1 MNTAWERMTNMLSKA
16 LWKKDYK
23 QAKLLLWLM
32 PAAGFLFQVFNRMN
46 ELIFNPGNI
55 KWKLLFNNK
64 GSDTASIYSFGS
76 EFTHY
81 RIALAVLVL
90 GVAVLLIGMERRGLH
105 QDFTFSLPFK
115 RTQIYLNKWLLG
127 ILFILGSVLFT
138 NALDVSVILLSPY
151 HDYFTLSVHVR
162 EVFRS
167 TLILTA
173 WYTLVLFA
181 GTFTGGALTQILLSL
196 VAGVLPMGLKSM
208 LSSFLSVY
216 WPGYRELLNPVIRYY
231 WHYLSPQVLV
241 TDGSYSPTSL
251 YLFVICTVYILIF
264 LGAGLYA
271 YSKNKPENNGK
282 AILFPF
288 LEPYFLWGAVVCGA
302 CFAGMVGK
310 NFTAPYYQYQ
320 QNGASLYA
328 YGLAFL
334 LGGAIVYFVLRVLL
348 KRRFKFI

>member
-1 MNTAWERMTNMLSKA
+1 MLSKA

-32 PAAGFLFQVFNRMN
+32 PAAGFLFLVFNRMN
-46 ELIFNPGNI
+46 KLIILELGTIERQLQLMREHPENA
-55 KWKLLFNNK
+55 
-64 GSDTASIYSFGS
+64 TIYSFGY

-81 RIALAVLVL
+81 RVALAVLAL

-127 ILFILGSVLFT
+127 FVFILGSVLFT
-138 NALDVSVILLSPY
+138 NLLDMTVILLSPF

-162 EVFRS
+162 EIFRS

-173 WYTLVLFA
+173 WYTIVLFA

-196 VAGVLPMGLKSM
+196 VACILPMALMSM
-208 LSSFLSVY
+208 IGSFFSVHG
-216 WPGYRELLNPVIRYY
+216 PGYREVLNPVIRR
-231 WHYLSPQVLV
+231 YLEYLNPLSLV
-241 TDGSYSPTSL
+241 TGGYSTASL
-251 YLFVICTVYILIF
+251 YLFVICMVYILFF

-282 AILFPF
+282 VILFPG
-288 LEPYFLWGAVVCGA
+288 LEPYFLWFIVGCGA
-302 CFAGMVGK
+302 LFAGLVAK
-310 NFTAPYYQYQ
+310 DFNTVAFYPYQKSGVFNYYF
-320 QNGASLYA
+320 G
-328 YGLAFL
+328 FF
-334 LGGAIVYFVLRVLL
+334 LGGAIVYFLLRFLL